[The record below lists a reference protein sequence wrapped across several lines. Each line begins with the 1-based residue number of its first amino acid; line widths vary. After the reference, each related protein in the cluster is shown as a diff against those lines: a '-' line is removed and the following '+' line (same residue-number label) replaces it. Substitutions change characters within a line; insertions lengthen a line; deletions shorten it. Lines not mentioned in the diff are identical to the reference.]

1 MGRIAIV
8 MQSMVIS
15 GKPILCIKKENL
27 QLTSE
32 LQTAIT
38 LRQKADLS

>member
-8 MQSMVIS
+8 MQNMVR
-15 GKPILCIKKENL
+15 IKKENL